1 MKLPDLASHVADMAK
16 KYVCDE
22 LLCVLVVA
30 LAGAVTAH
38 ANYERVLTE
47 VIVDVE
53 LSDVAVLA
61 LVRELAVTGT
71 KDAAVGAD
79 ANGAGG
85 ARDNTAEREAA
96 ARALRLCDAH
106 HPIACSAAVD
116 KVLAEAAR
124 RAVVAS
130 DGVEVAGDAAGS
142 GKTKRAKDD
151 AAKPKP
157 AESPFAAFLRWALS
171 GSAAGPMPGHAA
183 SLGAALDHPQPGLR
197 EAALKELK
205 RGGSSAKTM
214 SSGTVLAGALL
225 RRVSD
230 DKPRVAAAAAG
241 LPGVRVAI
249 GDDDALFDAASE
261 RLNVAAAKC
270 AGKTPEVRSLHW
282 SPYDP
287 VRVVHA
293 VP

>member
-106 HPIACSAAVD
+106 HPIACSAA
-116 KVLAEAAR
+116 
-124 RAVVAS
+124 
-130 DGVEVAGDAAGS
+130 
-142 GKTKRAKDD
+142 
-151 AAKPKP
+151 
-157 AESPFAAFLRWALS
+157 
-171 GSAAGPMPGHAA
+171 
-183 SLGAALDHPQPGLR
+183 
-197 EAALKELK
+197 
-205 RGGSSAKTM
+205 
-214 SSGTVLAGALL
+214 
-225 RRVSD
+225 
-230 DKPRVAAAAAG
+230 
-241 LPGVRVAI
+241 
-249 GDDDALFDAASE
+249 
-261 RLNVAAAKC
+261 AAAKRRRPLASRATSLRANC
-270 AGKTPEVRSLHW
+270 SAIDSCSNQLTSSVRTASPIERPRRDQGRPRHFAPRPAPLQCQEVGALADLRL
-282 SPYDP
+282 
-287 VRVVHA
+287 
-293 VP
+293 